1 MKRNLK
7 HLLSACLAL
16 TMLAG
21 CGGQGGQGGQ
31 SGQDSQSSQ
40 SGQSVQSPSGSQSPS
55 APVESGS
62 GSGEVIELRWLS
74 SQIGEQSEA
83 AWFAE
88 TVDGF
93 NKEYEGRIHI
103 NVDGVAGEAIT
114 EKLNTDA
121 ATDTM
126 PDLFMLN
133 ADAARFAQIANSGK
147 AADIMPYMEQ
157 NSELWD
163 RVDKDSAATYTD
175 SEGHLLGLPYGKNYL
190 GIYYNKEL
198 FTQAGI
204 SEFPTTWDDFFA
216 ACDKLKAI
224 NVTPI
229 ALMTGE
235 NSWTT
240 MLTLSHLI
248 GTEPGGT
255 EWLKYTPE
263 TVKFNEPAFV
273 SAAEKLQKMLAEYTS
288 SDAIGATYAVC
299 ANNFLNGKAAMI
311 ANGPWMTG
319 DFSNPEV
326 ALEGLDQQVGYA
338 LAPLGGVIQAENIAY
353 GIGSKTPEKIEA
365 SFEVLK
371 YLARPEVYAGFLN
384 ASSNS
389 PCIDLDTSLLSM
401 SSIITDFLPDAMA
414 SETRYGQFSNC
425 VNAAVND
432 GLAQLLPDLA
442 SGAISPEEF
451 ADGLQSISDKN

>member
-1 MKRNLK
+1 MKRNWK
-7 HLLSACLAL
+7 RLLGAGLSLAML
-16 TMLAG
+16 TGLLAG
-21 CGGQGGQGGQ
+21 CGGQN
-31 SGQDSQSSQ
+31 SQT
-40 SGQSVQSPSGSQSPS
+40 SGSGSPEPS
-55 APVESGS
+55 SGG

-74 SQIGEQSEA
+74 SQIGEQAEA

-157 NSELWD
+157 EPELWNSI
-163 RVDKDSAATYTD
+163 DKDSAAAYTD

-198 FTQAGI
+198 FAQAGI
-204 SEFPTTWDDFFA
+204 REFPTTWDDFFD
-216 ACDKLKAI
+216 ACEKLKAI
-224 NVTPI
+224 GVTPI

-248 GTEPGGT
+248 GTEDGGVD
-255 EWLKYTPE
+255 WLQYTPE
-263 TVKFNEPAFV
+263 TVRFNEPAFV
-273 SAAEKLQKMLAEYTS
+273 AAAEKLQTMLSDYTS

-319 DFSNPEV
+319 DFGNTEI
-326 ALEGLDQQVGYA
+326 AIEGLDQNVGYA
-338 LAPLGGVIQAENIAY
+338 LAPTGGVIQAENIAY
-353 GIGSKTPEKIEA
+353 GIGSKTPETIAA

-389 PCIDLDTSLLSM
+389 PCIDIDTSLLDM
-401 SSIITDFLPDAMA
+401 SSIITDFLPGAMA
-414 SETRYGQFSNC
+414 SQTRYGQFSNC
-425 VNAAVND
+425 VKAAVND
-432 GLAQLLPDLA
+432 GLGQLLPDLA
-442 SGAISPEEF
+442 SGAISAEEF
-451 ADGLQSISDKN
+451 ANGLQSISDQN